1 MDTPAGRIGFLPPE
15 QIGWARRQTEAA
27 VHAVVE
33 EVTGVGMFGHG
44 TAIISR
50 YYGVMRRLMPGLVAL
65 LLMTSASA
73 TASQSN
79 DRATVL
85 VFISTECPYSNRYA
99 PEIQRL
105 YREFAAKDVRFWL
118 VYPSPADTPAL
129 IARHLRDYLYPDIVL
144 RDRSHPLLK
153 SAKPT
158 VTPEAFVFDA
168 SRKLAYHG
176 RIDDRFVELMRERPA
191 PTTHDLEYAVTSV
204 LAGKPVSPAVTQ
216 AVGCFIGDMR

>member
-1 MDTPAGRIGFLPPE
+1 
-15 QIGWARRQTEAA
+15 
-27 VHAVVE
+27 
-33 EVTGVGMFGHG
+33 
-44 TAIISR
+44 
-50 YYGVMRRLMPGLVAL
+50 MPGLVAL

-73 TASQSN
+73 TSAKSN

-129 IARHLRDYLYPDIVL
+129 IARHRRDYGYPDIVL
-144 RDRSHPLLK
+144 RDRNHPLLK

-216 AVGCFIGDMR
+216 AVGCFIGDMK

>member
-1 MDTPAGRIGFLPPE
+1 MDTPAGRISLLSPE
-15 QIGWARRQTEAA
+15 QVGWARRKAETA

-50 YYGVMRRLMPGLVAL
+50 YYGVMRRLIAGFLAL
-65 LLMTSASA
+65 LMMSSST
-73 TASQSN
+73 TASQAA

-85 VFISTECPYSNRYA
+85 IFISTECPYSNRYA

-105 YREFAAKDVRFWL
+105 YKEFATRNVRVWL
-118 VYPSPADTPAL
+118 VYPNPADTPAI
-129 IARHLRDYLYPDIVL
+129 IARHLRDYGYADIVL
-144 RDRSHPLLK
+144 RDRNNPLLK

-158 VTPEAFVFDA
+158 VTPEAYVFDA
-168 SRKLAYHG
+168 AKKLAYHG

-191 PTTHDLEYAVTSV
+191 PTTHDLEQAVTLV
-204 LAGKPVSPAVTQ
+204 LAGKPVSPSVTQ